1 MADEDVL
8 FPKIPLDEWVEDI
21 RDFLKEHIQ
30 PVFDVI
36 RDGIEWVDESFKW
49 LLHIGEVPGAP
60 FILMIIIALI
70 GWWVSGW
77 KMGLFSLI
85 GLWLINNL
93 GYWDHLVDT
102 LSLVVIS
109 VVIAIIVG
117 IPFGI
122 WMSQKDMVQRI
133 ITPILDFMQTM
144 PAFVYLIPAVVFF
157 KLGVVPGV
165 VSTVIFSMPPTVR
178 LANLGIRQVDEEL
191 VEAANAFGSTTGQK
205 LIKIQ
210 IPISM
215 PTILQGINQTIMLS
229 LSMVVIAS
237 LAGAPGLGA
246 DVYKAVSQVKI
257 GLGFEAGLALVILAM
272 ILDRLTQG
280 IQRN

>member
-1 MADEDVL
+1 MEDDRL
-8 FPKIPLDEWVEDI
+8 IPKIPLDDWVETA
-21 RDFLKEHIQ
+21 RDFLKDNLQ
-30 PVFDVI
+30 WLFDGVK
-36 RDGIEWVDESFKW
+36 DSIEEVDELFKT
-49 LLHIGEVPGAP
+49 LLHIGEVPGSP

-70 GWWVSGW
+70 AWWVSGW
-77 KMGLFSLI
+77 KVGLFSLI
-85 GLWLINNL
+85 GLWLVNNL
-93 GYWDHLVDT
+93 GYWNHLVDT

-109 VVIAIIVG
+109 VVIAIIIGV
-117 IPFGI
+117 PVGI
-122 WMSQKDMVQRI
+122 WMSQKNTAQAI

-178 LANLGIRQVDEEL
+178 LTNLGIRQVDAEL
-191 VEAANAFGSTTGQK
+191 VEAAEAFGSTTWQK
-205 LIKIQ
+205 LGKVQ
-210 IPISM
+210 LPIAM
-215 PTILQGINQTIMLS
+215 PTTLQGINQTIMLS

-257 GLGFEAGLALVILAM
+257 GLGFESGLALVILAM
-272 ILDRLTQG
+272 ILDRITQG
-280 IQRN
+280 RKKK